1 METIRLKT
9 EIYILKCYQT
19 FHVILVILVIM
30 CHFIAHTKYLFIY
43 KSLMIG
49 FGFGVALNII
59 IFFYILI
66 ANIIIF
72 SKKYTPT
79 LLNKLFIYTKTIAVI
94 CIIKGITLSLVYWLN
109 YPNYPSFIEN
119 CPFNFTPEK
128 MNELILNTKSDK
140 LKQKCQL
147 KRCFFIKEYLS
158 DLNNNNNTEK
168 DEINIKY
175 DYICNFNIY
184 KSYLNLDNS
193 TEKCTYTYLYEIYNT
208 VNYQDLLYFTKC
220 DEFSNYYICTS
231 SEKRH
236 DKFKMRNDLRCP
248 TKFKR
253 YRIIILGILFPLID
267 IMADFSIIIFI
278 YCQYKIIIK
287 IINLERILGERFRY
301 SASSLNS
308 TKDCSIIINNGNNNR
323 NLLPQLN
330 LNQTEVYIS
339 QRLLQNN
346 NDINTKDKNEKIVFN
361 NTNKIELS
369 ESKNELINSKNEL
382 LSLNINNVKDPQNNG

>member
-19 FHVILVILVIM
+19 FHIILIILVIM

-43 KSLMIG
+43 KSLIIG
-49 FGFGVALNII
+49 FGFGVALDII

-79 LLNKLFIYTKTIAVI
+79 LLNKLFNYTKTIAII
-94 CIIKGITLSLVYWLN
+94 CIIKGITLTLVYWFN

-119 CPFNFTPEK
+119 CPFNFTPKK
-128 MNELILNTKSDK
+128 MNELILNTNSDK

-147 KRCFFIKEYLS
+147 KRCFFIKEYLN
-158 DLNNNNNTEK
+158 DNDEK
-168 DEINIKY
+168 NEANIKY
-175 DYICNFNIY
+175 DYLCNFNIY
-184 KSYLNLDNS
+184 KSYLNLDNT
-193 TEKCTYTYLYEIYNT
+193 TEKCTYTYLYEINNIE
-208 VNYQDLLYFTKC
+208 NYKDLLYFTKC
-220 DEFSNYYICTS
+220 IEFSNYYTCPST
-231 SEKRH
+231 EKRH
-236 DKFKMRNDLRCP
+236 DKFNMRNDLRCP
-248 TKFKR
+248 TKFKK

-267 IMADFSIIIFI
+267 IMADFSIIMFI

-308 TKDCSIIINNGNNNR
+308 TKDSSIIINNSNNNR

-339 QRLLQNN
+339 QSLLQNN
-346 NDINTKDKNEKIVFN
+346 DDNKKKDKSENIVFN
-361 NTNKIELS
+361 NINKIELS

-382 LSLNINNVKDPQNNG
+382 LSLNIDKTKNPKNNG